1 MPNWIFRDLTSG
13 IEGAVDLDHFHH
25 IEWDEDSLEIRF
37 IRRSELVHEP
47 GRDDLVGPHKD
58 IRYRHDDEAV
68 WFCRDQEDLG
78 ATVQAILKFLGAKQ
92 IPAPKVA
99 RKAAR
104 KRS

>member
-1 MPNWIFRDLTSG
+1 MPTWIYRDVSSG

-37 IRRSELVHEP
+37 VRRSELVHEP

-68 WFCRDQEDLG
+68 WFCRDREELM
-78 ATVQAILKFLGAKQ
+78 ATVEAILKFLGAKQ
-92 IPAPKVA
+92 IDVRKGS
-99 RKAAR
+99 RKATR
-104 KRS
+104 KTP